1 MKTTTPTITETRTWS
16 ASRVRQACIKHDFY
30 TCGDDDDYSA
40 MLDQVRD
47 LRPTTANI
55 YLIAK
60 DIFDHSDTEE
70 KWEDLTVEYVMYV
83 LSNEAVITTYTIK
96 GG

>member
-40 MLDQVRD
+40 MLD
-47 LRPTTANI
+47 
-55 YLIAK
+55 
-60 DIFDHSDTEE
+60 
-70 KWEDLTVEYVMYV
+70 
-83 LSNEAVITTYTIK
+83 
-96 GG
+96 

>member
-1 MKTTTPTITETRTWS
+1 M
-16 ASRVRQACIKHDFY
+16 
-30 TCGDDDDYSA
+30 
-40 MLDQVRD
+40 RD

-70 KWEDLTVEYVMYV
+70 KWEDLTVEFVMYV

>member
-1 MKTTTPTITETRTWS
+1 MCIRD
-16 ASRVRQACIKHDFY
+16 RACIKHDFY

-70 KWEDLTVEYVMYV
+70 KWEDLTVEFVMYV

>member
-1 MKTTTPTITETRTWS
+1 M
-16 ASRVRQACIKHDFY
+16 F
-30 TCGDDDDYSA
+30 A

-70 KWEDLTVEYVMYV
+70 KWEDLTVEFVMYV